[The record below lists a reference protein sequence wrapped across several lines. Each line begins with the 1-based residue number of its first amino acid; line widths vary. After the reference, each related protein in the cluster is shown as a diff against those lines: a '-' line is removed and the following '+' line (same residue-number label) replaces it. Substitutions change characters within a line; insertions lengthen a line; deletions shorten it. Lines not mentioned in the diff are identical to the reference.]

1 MSRSASNYSTCNTTH
16 NLLYAKRETH
26 SIEREVIALANRIR
40 FLQDEERK
48 IWKQIERTKK
58 RTQDAEVKRKQSE
71 ERFRFKQ
78 AMQDAKITRIH
89 DVRNNIL
96 LEKHQAI
103 IQKEKRSKSF
113 HDEKK
118 LAYYKGREFRDFS
131 LTKRREYFQMVQHQ
145 NAKKSETIRK
155 QVKEIQEKLT
165 AHRKAKFDSSS
176 EDYQRRLQE
185 ELYKT
190 AKVEQKIQDLELV
203 EIELIKRLKD
213 THDVSRQVFDEFE
226 DAVSHTSNLHR
237 VK

>member
-1 MSRSASNYSTCNTTH
+1 MSRSTSNNSTCNTTH
-16 NLLYAKRETH
+16 SLLYAKRETH
-26 SIEREVIALANRIR
+26 SIEREVLTLANRIR
-40 FLQDEERK
+40 FLQEEESK

-58 RTQDAEVKRKQSE
+58 RTQDAEEKRKQSE
-71 ERFRFKQ
+71 ERFRLNQ
-78 AMQDAKITRIH
+78 AMQDAKITRIQ

-96 LEKHQAI
+96 LEKHKAI

-118 LAYYKGREFRDFS
+118 LAYHKGRDFRDFS
-131 LTKRREYFQMVQHQ
+131 LTKRREYFQMAQYQ
-145 NAKKSETIRK
+145 NAKKSATIRQ
-155 QVKEIQEKLT
+155 QVKEIQEKLST
-165 AHRKAKFDSSS
+165 HRKAKFDSST

-185 ELYKT
+185 ELDKT

-213 THDVSRQVFDEFE
+213 THDLSRQVFDEFE
-226 DAVSHTSNLHR
+226 DAVSHRSNLHR